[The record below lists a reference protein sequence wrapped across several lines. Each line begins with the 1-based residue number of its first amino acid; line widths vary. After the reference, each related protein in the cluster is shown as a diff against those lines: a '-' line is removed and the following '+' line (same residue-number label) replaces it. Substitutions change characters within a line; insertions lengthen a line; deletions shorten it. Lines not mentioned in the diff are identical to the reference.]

1 MVTFGQG
8 NHEFSGL
15 FAGAATGGGE
25 LERLR
30 AVVVSGG
37 RLEGFTAARDREA
50 IGSGFAGIDALLPAG
65 GLRRGSLIE
74 WLTPNTNAAEDCG
87 GPPDRG
93 PSGSTA
99 GDLQGGAGA
108 ATLACAVACRL
119 AGASGGPATIVVVD
133 RTEWFHPPAMLPWLT
148 AGQQLVV
155 ARPARD
161 DDEIWAIDQALRC
174 SGVAAVVAWPR
185 QRGQARQRS
194 HWQTALRRW
203 QLAARS
209 SGAIGLLV
217 RPQAA
222 LRDPSWAEARI
233 GVEPLPGGTLLER
246 RLQLTRLGGGWI
258 GTDQSQAT
266 ELVIDLAR
274 GIEAGQRTGLP
285 GRLREPRARTA
296 REGGVAC
303 RAS

>member
-8 NHEFSGL
+8 NQGISSL
-15 FAGAATGGGE
+15 FAATEPGGGE
-25 LERLR
+25 LQRLR
-30 AVVVSGG
+30 AAIVSGG
-37 RLEGFTAARDREA
+37 RLEGLEAARDREA
-50 IGSGFAGIDALLPAG
+50 IGSGFAGVDALLPAS
-65 GLRRGSLIE
+65 GLRRGSLVE
-74 WLTPNTNAAEDCG
+74 WLTPNTDAAADRG
-87 GPPDRG
+87 GPSDRG
-93 PSGSTA
+93 PSGSPA
-99 GDLQGGAGA
+99 GDLQSGAGA

-133 RTEWFHPPAMLPWLT
+133 RTEWFHPPAVLPWLT

-155 ARPARD
+155 ARPAHD

-185 QRGQARQRS
+185 QRWQARQRS

-233 GVEPLPGGTLLER
+233 GVEPLPGGALLER
-246 RLQLTRLGGGWI
+246 RLRLTRLGGGWI
-258 GTDQSQAT
+258 GTDEHPAT
-266 ELVIDLAR
+266 ETVLDLAR
-274 GIEAGQRTGLP
+274 GMEAG
-285 GRLREPRARTA
+285 PRAGLKAHCPESRPQKA
-296 REGGVAC
+296 QDGGVAC